1 MSNISLAIVDDEVLI
16 VSLLRDFFKEQSGIE
31 LCFTATSGDE
41 CLEAIEDKQLIPDI
55 LILDLKMKGKSGVDI
70 LEAIKVS
77 YPSIKTI
84 VMSSHYKKSFIGF
97 MLKTGVSAF
106 IPKGVSPVEFLG
118 IVKEVHQKG
127 FFFEPEQ
134 LEVLREQ
141 VSSRV
146 PKPVLSEKNVLS
158 DREIEILKLICNQKT
173 AKEIGDEL
181 FITQRTVEG
190 HKNNLFI
197 KTETKNVAGLVIYA
211 IQNNLVNTDEICLI

>member
-16 VSLLRDFFKEQSGIE
+16 VSLLSDFFKEQSGIE
-31 LCFTATSGDE
+31 LCFTATSGEE
-41 CLEAIEDKQLIPDI
+41 CLEAIERELIPDI

-84 VMSSHYKKSFIGF
+84 VMSSHYKKSFTGF

-106 IPKGVSPVEFLG
+106 IPKGVSPTEFLA
-118 IVKEVHQKG
+118 IVKEVHEKG

-146 PKPVLSEKNVLS
+146 PKPTLSEKNFLS